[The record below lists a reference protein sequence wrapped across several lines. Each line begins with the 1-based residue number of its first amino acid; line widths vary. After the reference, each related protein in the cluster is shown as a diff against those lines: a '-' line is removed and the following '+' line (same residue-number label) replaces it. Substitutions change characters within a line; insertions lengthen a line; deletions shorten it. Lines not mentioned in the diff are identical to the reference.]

1 MLHNKA
7 LTKKICSIHIRL
19 GINFK
24 SLSLLQMHPKISC
37 SVCVKASIFSL
48 IFVILSG
55 TLVDTLASHTNIRLS

>member
-7 LTKKICSIHIRL
+7 LTDIIYSIHIRL

-37 SVCVKASIFSL
+37 NVCVKASIFSL
-48 IFVILSG
+48 V
-55 TLVDTLASHTNIRLS
+55 